1 MRFWLMTWY
10 VIVCVLEVTG
20 RFLGCVSGTVM
31 LLILVPLNP
40 EARRE
45 RISRRLAE
53 LQAIER

>member
-1 MRFWLMTWY
+1 MAWY

-20 RFLGCVSGTVM
+20 RFLGAFSAVAM

-53 LQAIER
+53 FQAIER